1 MVKANLLQ
9 IEYIDSLIEKS
20 KGDEENFLSNT
31 FQQQFY
37 GKGNVVVH
45 RKSKVSQSINYSN
58 LIF

>member
-20 KGDEENFLSNT
+20 KGDEEIFLSNT

-45 RKSKVSQSINYSN
+45 RIK
-58 LIF
+58 